1 MTDKTYTGDEQ
12 QKKGESKEMK
22 LIIVASGANPKP
34 LPKKAKTK
42 KIRLPS
48 MAVLQSNVK
57 QYIIG
62 QDEAVDRVIL
72 AIYRSIKIQNIKTN
86 MLIIGKS
93 GSGKTETMKQIAK
106 FLKLPYTIEDAT
118 KYTKEGYVGQ
128 DVEDM
133 IYNLYDN
140 SGCNLQKAERGMLI
154 IDEIDKKVSGKYE
167 ADISGK
173 DVLNS
178 LLKIV
183 EGTKVF
189 LDAPIPSASPEGPI
203 SEYIDTSKMIV
214 VFMGAFEGIEKIR
227 ERRLKR
233 GKCSNIGFSKTEKV
247 SQQDMNPR
255 YTKDDLIEFGLP
267 TEFAG
272 RIDTIVEFKQLS
284 KESLAMIAK
293 NSKLSIFRKYE
304 QYFEQNG
311 ITLKY
316 DESIFDEIAD
326 KAITKNTGAREI
338 SNVTNEIFE
347 NILSEIFTA
356 PNGKYKECIL
366 KKDFVQNPKAYELQ

>member
-1 MTDKTYTGDEQ
+1 MLDKTFTGDEK
-12 QKKGESKEMK
+12 QKKEESKG
-22 LIIVASGANPKP
+22 LNIVVVASGPNPRP
-34 LPKKAKTK
+34 MPKKVKSK
-42 KIRLPS
+42 RFKLPS
-48 MAVLQSNVK
+48 MAVLQSNIK
-57 QYIIG
+57 KYIIG

-72 AIYRSIKIQNIKTN
+72 AIYRSLKIQNIKTN

-106 FLKLPYTIEDAT
+106 ALKLPYTIEDAT

-140 SGCNLQKAERGMLI
+140 SGCNLQRAERGMLI
-154 IDEIDKKVSGKYE
+154 IDEIDKKVNNEYE
-167 ADISGK
+167 GDISGR

-183 EGTKVF
+183 EGTKIF
-189 LDAPIPSASPEGPI
+189 LDAPIPSAIPEAAI
-203 SEYIDTSKMIV
+203 CEYFDTSKMIV

-233 GKCSNIGFSKTEKV
+233 GKCSKIGFNKTEEL

-267 TEFAG
+267 IEFAG
-272 RIDTIVEFKQLS
+272 RIDTIVEFKELS
-284 KESLAMIAK
+284 KESLSMIAR

-304 QYFEQNG
+304 QYFAKNG
-311 ITLKY
+311 ITLRY

-366 KKDFVQNPKAYELQ
+366 KKEFVQDSKAYVLK